1 MKNMLIVG
9 RGNAGQRYLDLVKQL
24 DTRVIV
30 DIYDRKKI
38 HPWYDY
44 VIISSSSENHFS
56 DFVELSGS
64 SNTFL
69 IEKPIVTNSVQLAE
83 LDSIVE
89 EQKLS
94 VFTGD
99 QFFFSDLI
107 DKIIAIVGDKWSNV
121 LKCEIIYTDLE
132 KNVTKG
138 NIESFFYDHKSGGV
152 LYTFSHAYFVF
163 QRMLNGLSSTLISV
177 KDKSVSPKSENYIER
192 NIESEWLVDHR
203 VPVTIST
210 NVIGNNLQFN
220 VIIQTKVE
228 HWNFDL
234 IAGSFKKGN
243 LIIHMPKNSR
253 QELIQ
258 RCIMN
263 FLKKDKLGQY
273 GLSKS
278 ALNNIWDMKKCL

>member
-24 DTRVIV
+24 DPNVIV
-30 DIYDRKKI
+30 DVYDRKKI
-38 HPWYDY
+38 KPWYDY
-44 VIISSSSENHFS
+44 VIISSSSENHFC

-69 IEKPIVTNSVQLAE
+69 IEKPVVANAVQLAE
-83 LDSIVE
+83 LDSIVKA
-89 EQKLS
+89 QKLS
-94 VFTGD
+94 IFTGD

-107 DKIIAIVGDKWSNV
+107 YKIIATVGERWSDV
-121 LKCEIIYTDLE
+121 LKCEIIYSDLE
-132 KNVTKG
+132 KNVTKE
-138 NIESFFYDHKSGGV
+138 NTESFFYDHKSGGV

-163 QRMLNGLSSTLISV
+163 QAILKGLSSTLMTV
-177 KDKSVSPKSENYIER
+177 KNKSVSPKYEIYVER

-210 NVIGNNLQFN
+210 DVIGNNLQFN
-220 VIIQTKVE
+220 VIIQTNVE

-243 LIIHMPKNSR
+243 LTTHIPKNSR

-258 RCIMN
+258 RCVLN
-263 FLKKDKLGQY
+263 FLEKDNLDQY
-273 GLSKS
+273 RLSKA

>member
-1 MKNMLIVG
+1 MLIVG

-24 DTRVIV
+24 DPSVIV
-30 DIYDRKKI
+30 DVYDRKKI
-38 HPWYDY
+38 KPWYDY

-69 IEKPIVTNSVQLAE
+69 IEKPIVTNAVQLAE
-83 LDSIVE
+83 LDSIVKA
-89 EQKLS
+89 QTLS
-94 VFTGD
+94 IFTGD

-107 DKIIAIVGDKWSNV
+107 YKIITTLGDRWSDV
-121 LKCEIIYTDLE
+121 LNCEIIYTDLE

-163 QRMLNGLSSTLISV
+163 QRILNGLSSTLTSV
-177 KDKSVSPKSENYIER
+177 KDKSFSCKSEDYVER

-210 NVIGNNLQFN
+210 NVIGNILQFN
-220 VIIQTKVE
+220 VIIQTSE
-228 HWNFDL
+228 EYWNFDL
-234 IAGSFKKGN
+234 IAGLFKKGN
-243 LIIHMPKNSR
+243 LTTHMPKNSR

-263 FLKKDKLGQY
+263 FIEKDNLDQY
-273 GLSKS
+273 RLSKS
-278 ALNNIWDMKKCL
+278 ALYNIWDVKKCL